1 MKTFYYLTIFTFLAT
16 SCGSG
21 GNDNPASVNSAGEK
35 KKTGN
40 SEDSEKESVWISGLK
55 IKKERLKA
63 EKCLEVPREDWME
76 EDPEPFCASI
86 EVELMKITLND
97 EEVAE
102 KINAK
107 IASTITGKKNDT
119 NIKAFV
125 NTVKS
130 TKEVEGA
137 SQEDYSCTLFDS
149 TNRLLSI
156 GVGSSY
162 MAYMAAH
169 PGGSLSI
176 LNFDLES
183 GSTIGLREV
192 LIEDYLKPL
201 KGIVHKKFVKKN
213 GKEGWDFSNA
223 NNFKLAENVSI
234 QRKGLVSM
242 YNSYEIGP
250 YAMGAPNV
258 LITWEELK
266 DLRKENPYVEF
277 D

>member
-1 MKTFYYLTIFTFLAT
+1 MKIIYYLTILAFLGT

-21 GNDNPASVNSAGEK
+21 GNDKLASGNSITEK
-35 KKTGN
+35 KATGN
-40 SEDSEKESVWISGLK
+40 SDDSEKESIWVSGLK

-63 EKCLEVPREDWME
+63 QKCLDVPREDWME

-97 EEVAE
+97 EEIAE

-107 IASTITGKKNDT
+107 IASAITGKRNDT

-125 NTVKS
+125 NKVKS
-130 TKEVEGA
+130 IKEVEGA

-156 GVGSSY
+156 GIGSSY
-162 MAYMAAH
+162 MGYMAAH
-169 PGGSLSI
+169 PGGSLSV

-192 LIEDYLKPL
+192 LVEDYLKSL
-201 KGIVHKKFVKKN
+201 KGIVHKKFIKKN
-213 GKEGWDFSNA
+213 GKEGWDFSNS
-223 NNFKLAENVSI
+223 NNFKLSENISI
-234 QRKGLVSM
+234 QRKGLVFM
-242 YNSYEIGP
+242 YNAYEIGP
-250 YAMGAPNV
+250 YAAGAPEV

>member
-1 MKTFYYLTIFTFLAT
+1 MKKFYYLTIFSFLAL

-21 GNDNPASVNSAGEK
+21 GNDNPASVNSASEK

-40 SEDSEKESVWISGLK
+40 SEDSEKERVWISGLK
-55 IKKERLKA
+55 IKKERFKS
-63 EKCLEVPREDWME
+63 EKCFNVPRKDWME

-97 EEVAE
+97 KEVAE

-107 IASTITGKKNDT
+107 IASTITGKRNDT

-125 NTVKS
+125 NKVKS
-130 TKEVEGA
+130 IKEVEGA

-156 GVGSSY
+156 GVGLSY
-162 MAYMAAH
+162 MSYMAAH
-169 PGGSLSI
+169 PGSSLSI

-183 GSTIGLREV
+183 GSTIGLSEV
-192 LIEDYLKPL
+192 LIENYLAPL
-201 KGIVHKKFVKKN
+201 KRILHKKFVKKN

-234 QRKGLVSM
+234 QRKGLVFM

-250 YAMGAPNV
+250 YVMGAPEVV
-258 LITWEELK
+258 LTWEELK
-266 DLRKENPYVEF
+266 DLVKENPFVEY
-277 D
+277 